1 VWLVYN
7 FGIPNL
13 AAQHRDG
20 CHSERSEE
28 SESSW
33 SRGLYRDERGSSTA
47 ALRAFGLAKNHGF
60 VAGNNRV
67 TFVAAYRR
75 GRDDSWAERRLSP
88 TQSRRDV
95 REDRFKHVRVVF
107 DAERVGH
114 SQQ

>member
-1 VWLVYN
+1 LYTILVYRISPRN
-7 FGIPNL
+7 TGTAVIPG
-13 AAQHRDG
+13 AARN
-20 CHSERSEE
+20 RSRPG
-28 SESSW
+28 
-33 SRGLYRDERGSSTA
+33 RGALYRDERGSSTA

-60 VAGNNRV
+60 VDGNNRV